1 MESVDKELRTMNTV
15 QIDKAVTEINQK
27 IAHSSMKKTNINN
40 PIKVLVIILQN
51 SSDFLKNAKGF
62 ETKKKVQIGWI

>member
-27 IAHSSMKKTNINN
+27 IAHSSLKKTNINN
-40 PIKVLVIILQN
+40 PIKVLVIIYRILQI
-51 SSDFLKNAKGF
+51 FKNP
-62 ETKKKVQIGWI
+62 